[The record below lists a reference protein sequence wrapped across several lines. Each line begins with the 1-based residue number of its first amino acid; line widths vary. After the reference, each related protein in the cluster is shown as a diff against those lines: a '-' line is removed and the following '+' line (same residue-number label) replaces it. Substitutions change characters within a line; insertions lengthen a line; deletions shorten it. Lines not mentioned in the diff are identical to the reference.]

1 METFQQN
8 RLHYCPSASLPVV
21 TSCLRGVLS
30 HFYGA
35 FVHSDAPVVR
45 LSLRQRLIKDSRV
58 ETGHFGGYVSGGEV
72 LWIQKQMQRKVQ
84 NDRILTFAIATGG
97 KNEWSRAER
106 EPTVSVKSASQ
117 KLNIDSSSGDSAL
130 KS

>member
-1 METFQQN
+1 MGTFQQN

-58 ETGHFGGYVSGGEV
+58 EIGHFGGYVSGGEV

-84 NDRILTFAIATGG
+84 NDRILTFAIATWG